1 MVIDMHGEAVRPSS
15 VSAPLNSHF
24 RQPWASEPHGT
35 LQALEATPEG
45 RFSSKTCL
53 MRSGSEQVSP
63 GLSTASPAGAK
74 TDREDSF
81 LSFIFKPWRLWL
93 PLLKSCLCAP
103 RFFTSLFTPELL
115 CRSENYLFQP
125 ILVEKPPGL
134 ARGLSSATRRW
145 SGREGGCSSGRAGR
159 TLAVL
164 AGWNCWLT
172 ASRVIWRIRGGSRQ
186 QNSFR
191 NVGDEGNSA
200 AFQVSVA

>member
-1 MVIDMHGEAVRPSS
+1 MVIDMHGEAARPSS

-63 GLSTASPAGAK
+63 GLSTASPAGAR

-103 RFFTSLFTPELL
+103 RFFTVFLPLSSFADLKITCFNPYWL
-115 CRSENYLFQP
+115 RSHPDWLAGC
-125 ILVEKPPGL
+125 PGPRGGGPVGREAVRL
-134 ARGLSSATRRW
+134 GARGGRLLSSQVGT
-145 SGREGGCSSGRAGR
+145 AG
-159 TLAVL
+159 
-164 AGWNCWLT
+164 
-172 ASRVIWRIRGGSRQ
+172 
-186 QNSFR
+186 
-191 NVGDEGNSA
+191 
-200 AFQVSVA
+200 